1 MHRAMHTRHR
11 TDPRTKEEAE
21 VTPAT
26 WENAFG
32 RTGAASRSLVL
43 QVALKAWLT
52 SPNLSA
58 SAEVKHSLESA

>member
-1 MHRAMHTRHR
+1 M
-11 TDPRTKEEAE
+11 
-21 VTPAT
+21 TPAT